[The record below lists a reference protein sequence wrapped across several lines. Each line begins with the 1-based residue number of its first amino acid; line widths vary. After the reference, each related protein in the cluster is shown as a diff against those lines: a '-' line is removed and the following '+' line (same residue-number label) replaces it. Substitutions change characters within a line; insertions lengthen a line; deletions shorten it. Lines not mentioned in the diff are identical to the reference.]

1 MNTSTAKRN
10 TAAKQKQQ
18 DDRPPDEDS
27 KATRRDTWSILKAE
41 IVRVARKE
49 IKAETAALKSASA
62 KYRSDIAAL
71 KRQVAALQKELKR
84 ASKRPNRSE
93 ERETPEARHR
103 FSAKGLVSQRK
114 RLGLSAEAL
123 GKLIGVSG
131 LSVYKWEGGKARP
144 RAKHLPAIA
153 ALKTLG
159 RKDAASVLATR

>member
-1 MNTSTAKRN
+1 MPNI
-10 TAAKQKQQ
+10 
-18 DDRPPDEDS
+18 
-27 KATRRDTWSILKAE
+27 ATILKAE

-49 IKAETAALKSASA
+49 IKAETAALKSAST

-84 ASKRPNRSE
+84 ASKRPDRSE
-93 ERETPEARHR
+93 ERKEAPEARRR

-114 RLGLSAEAL
+114 RLGLSAEGL

-159 RKDAASVLATR
+159 RKEAASVLATR

>member
-1 MNTSTAKRN
+1 MPNI
-10 TAAKQKQQ
+10 
-18 DDRPPDEDS
+18 
-27 KATRRDTWSILKAE
+27 ATILKAE

-49 IKAETAALKSASA
+49 IKAETAALKSAST

-84 ASKRPNRSE
+84 ASKRPDRSE
-93 ERETPEARHR
+93 ERKETPEARRR

-114 RLGLSAEAL
+114 RLGLSAEGL

-144 RAKHLPAIA
+144 RANHLPAIA

-159 RKDAASVLATR
+159 RKEAASVLATR